1 MSANQDSITAAEARR
16 LTDFLIRDDMP
27 ESRWIL
33 EGAFRWDDSLCDLH
47 RQLERMGAPRGITQ
61 FAGAP
66 PCLWSLDWHQPRA
79 PYSLGRADALIRQY
93 ASLRRGLTLIFDR
106 PRLSE
111 ADLEDPY
118 GMRLVELLLQADPQR
133 NAVCVAHD
141 ELARRLRSRFPNLH
155 LICHVNRLVA
165 ETGKRGPE
173 LYERLG
179 QLYHRTMLHPDD
191 ALRPALVQN
200 LSRRQR
206 LDVVVNDPC
215 LRHCSVRRDHMN
227 LLAARRARPCDMLL
241 AEQVKRLC
249 DRAGCLASS
258 AGAPLPVG
266 ECRFNFLTR
275 EDSRR
280 LYDAGIRCFHVQAQ
294 PYRNELT
301 LLWDFLHCLF
311 DERPEYSH
319 YRAAITT
326 SVLSAIH
333 RHRATLPSGLG
344 HFSSSLSE

>member
-1 MSANQDSITAAEARR
+1 MRAIIIGAGASGMAAALTAARRGHTVTLLERQARAGRKLMATGNGRCNLTNTNASPEHYHGTDVSFMRRAMEALPPQEALEFFRGIGLLTVEESGGRVYPLSNSANSVVDVLRFALEAAGVQLIAGDRARE
-16 LTDFLIRDDMP
+16 IYNRDEGGFTVVT
-27 ESRWIL
+27 ES
-33 EGAFRWDDSLCDLH
+33 GARH
-47 RQLERMGAPRGITQ
+47 
-61 FAGAP
+61 
-66 PCLWSLDWHQPRA
+66 
-79 PYSLGRADALIRQY
+79 RADAVVV
-93 ASLRRGLTLIFDR
+93 ACGGLAGEKLCGGRDG
-106 PRLSE
+106 
-111 ADLEDPY
+111 Y
-118 GMRLVELLLQADPQR
+118 ELLK
-133 NAVCVAHD
+133 
-141 ELARRLRSRFPNLH
+141 S
-155 LICHVNRLVA
+155 
-165 ETGKRGPE
+165 
-173 LYERLG
+173 LG
-179 QLYHRTMLHPDD
+179 HTRT

-200 LSRRQR
+200 ISRRQG

-266 ECRFNFLTR
+266 ECRYNFLTR

-280 LYDAGIRCFHVQAQ
+280 LYDDGIRCFHVQAQ

-319 YRAAITT
+319 YRAAITA
-326 SVLSAIH
+326 SVRSAIH

-344 HFSSSLSE
+344 HFSSSLPE